1 MNHNELPKIAVLAGG
16 YSGEAAISVK
26 SASNIVH
33 NIDTSKY
40 TPYTVRI
47 DRDLWWVEVDGNTRF
62 DIDRESF
69 TWKDLEGVRNTF
81 DAVLIMV
88 HGTPGED
95 GILQKYFETLGI
107 PFSTGCSDS
116 VSLTFNK
123 FKANNTLRAKGI
135 CVAESIEIKREEVLS
150 ETRLS
155 EIAQI
160 VRIPCFVKPNK
171 GGSSLGVTRVE
182 NTMNLR
188 AAIEFAF
195 DTECPSVLIES
206 LLEGRE
212 FSVGVVPDEKGTPM
226 VLPVTEIKSEN
237 VFFDYAAKY
246 EGRSQEI
253 TPAEISSAS
262 QAMIIATVLKATE
275 ILKCKGMVRVDIILV
290 NGENPAVLEI
300 NSVPGFTD
308 ESILPQQLR
317 CAGIEIPE
325 LISRILKE
333 ISA

>member
-1 MNHNELPKIAVLAGG
+1 
-16 YSGEAAISVK
+16 
-26 SASNIVH
+26 
-33 NIDTSKY
+33 
-40 TPYTVRI
+40 
-47 DRDLWWVEVDGNTRF
+47 
-62 DIDRESF
+62 
-69 TWKDLEGVRNTF
+69 
-81 DAVLIMV
+81 MV

-150 ETRLS
+150 ESRMS

-160 VRIPCFVKPNK
+160 VKIPCFVKPNK

-182 NTMNLR
+182 NTIHLR
-188 AAIEFAF
+188 EAIEFAF

-262 QAMIIATVLKATE
+262 QAMIIATVMKATE

-317 CAGIEIPE
+317 SAGIEIPE
-325 LISRILKE
+325 LISRILKG
-333 ISA
+333 ILA